1 VLAVFRCASDN
12 PPQEVFTVQNTTVN
26 VAFGNYVGM
35 FGTAEITDN
44 PGQGEGVFFR
54 NSRVRFGDVT
64 DGTSQT
70 CFVGERSS
78 DYALSTWVGS
88 VTGGQVPPRRPSAL
102 GPERA
107 PVLVL
112 GHTGDAAEGHT
123 PNNPINHVD
132 DFTSRHTQGVNFL
145 FGDGSVRNINNSIS
159 PAVWQAVGTR
169 AGGEAVSLDF

>member
-1 VLAVFRCASDN
+1 VFRCASDA

-26 VAFGNYVGM
+26 VAFANYVGM
-35 FGTAEITDN
+35 FGTSEIVDN
-44 PGQGEGVFFR
+44 PGKGEGVFFR
-54 NSRVRFGDVT
+54 NSRVRFEDVT

-78 DYALSTWVGS
+78 DYALSTWVGA

-102 GPERA
+102 GPEGA

-112 GHTGDAAEGHT
+112 GHTGDAAEGHP

-132 DFTSRHTQGVNFL
+132 DFTSRHIQGVNFL
-145 FGDGSVRNINNSIS
+145 FGDGSVRNINNSVN
-159 PAVWQAVGTR
+159 PVVWQAVGTR
-169 AGGEAVSLDF
+169 ASGEVVSLDF